1 MKSANPPPPPSKDP
15 SKGATGLTASSSSS
29 SSSSPSL
36 SSSSPSSSSACFYYA
51 TSQPPTAVT
60 HACVGSFISEGSRD
74 LVIAKS
80 SRIEV
85 YRLQKHDHV
94 DVTSAAATSEAIAS
108 LEPIY
113 STPINGRV
121 GTMNL
126 FRLPTDSRDYLI
138 VTTELKQIC
147 VIKYDTEASE
157 GGLITIAGG
166 DLRDRIGSECERGQ
180 LCRLEPNG
188 KTLAIQYYDSLIKF
202 IPSEKGFGVDQNSQM
217 KPFNLRIGERDVLD
231 FCFLYKSAAPTLCVL
246 YKDEKDAV
254 NIRTYLIALADKALR
269 PGPWSALELDGEPE
283 FLIPVPAPIGGV
295 LVVGRSLLSYISPS
309 GKTSGKRDD
318 ESGLCSSLRLTEP
331 LSPHCFCVI
340 DSTRFLIADKDG
352 SLFVLAVVPSTTN
365 SASSLFFDSGS
376 GGDKAKQQ
384 LPLLSSSWASSLPS
398 TATAAAL
405 EFRRLGETVIASTI
419 SYLDDGYVH
428 VGSVFGDSQL
438 IRLKDTRDSVTGAFF
453 DVVSSYTNIGP
464 IVDMAVVDLDR
475 QGQGAVVTC
484 SGTGKEG
491 SLRVVR
497 NGIGIEEHT
506 SVDLP
511 GIRSLFTLRA
521 STVAE
526 FDKYLVHTYAN
537 ETRAFSIEGETMDE
551 VAIPG
556 FVSSQPS
563 LLCATVE
570 GNAFVQVIT
579 SEARL
584 VHNGIVISSW
594 LPPAGSRITVA
605 SSNLSQLLIALSNKM
620 LILIEVN
627 SGKLVQ
633 VSARDLPHEVSALN
647 INPLNSSSSSSSSS
661 SLQHFGD
668 DDNADDDVTMST
680 PSLPQKVTQKSIFAA
695 VGLWGDFSL
704 RILHV
709 PSLEQVAEE
718 PVGTQFPVRS
728 TLLASVETSQHF
740 FFAGLGDGHLLTFRI
755 DAATGSLTERKKVPL
770 GRTPVSLSVFKTPSA
785 MLVFCACDRP
795 TVVYSQSRK
804 LVFSNVNLSDITSM
818 VPFHTEDYPHCL
830 ALASPSALSI
840 GMVNEIQKLH
850 VKKVPLNGEAP
861 RRIAHHKSSK
871 TLVVALEGEKL
882 DADPMSSSSATA
894 TSQQTLYES
903 VSLRLFDDS
912 TFEQVTS
919 VPFELD
925 KFEVCLSLTSVVL
938 GLLGKAFIVVGTAYI
953 LEDEE
958 ESSKGRILVL
968 DVTESGASSV
978 TDGSSSVTSSRR
990 FQIVSQ
996 EDVKGAV
1003 YSLASLISDG
1013 EGKLVATI
1021 GSKVQV
1027 YKWIDAQNEAT
1038 KKGLNNGDSASGMM
1052 DAPSEG
1058 NFDDLTMGVSSRASD
1073 SLFNV
1078 TGEGSNSTSSL
1089 RLECGFNCHILA
1101 LTVDTRGDFILV
1113 GDLMRS
1119 VMLLRYNAAFSN
1131 LEETATEPGE
1141 NWMTAVALA
1150 DDCTAIGAEHH
1161 SNLFLALRNP
1171 GAANED
1177 ERVLL
1182 RTHGFYAGEF
1192 INKFRAGSLVML
1204 PQELVLEDTLRASA
1218 LASSSLMDQDEDF
1231 AGRKKK
1237 ARVSEDFDSAKRAS
1251 AISTPAIVPST
1262 ISNLP
1267 RPRFIFGAISG
1278 AIGVLISLPQPLFS
1292 FLVRVQIAMAAV
1304 IEPVG
1309 TLSHAVY
1316 RGFRTKT
1323 KMPEVMA
1330 NMSSSSDRRTK
1341 GFIDGDLLE
1350 LFLDLN
1356 RPIQEQVVALLNG
1369 ASLDT
1374 GGRIVGS
1381 SRVMTTEIVAG
1392 TAKHPSGSSEGEA
1405 TIEEV
1410 LKTIEDL
1417 SRLH

>member
-1 MKSANPPPPPSKDP
+1 MAAPPPPPHP
-15 SKGATGLTASSSSS
+15 SSSF
-29 SSSSPSL
+29 SL
-36 SSSSPSSSSACFYYA
+36 SSSTPPTSSACFYYA

-85 YRLQKHDHV
+85 YSLQKHDHF
-94 DVTSAAATSEAIAS
+94 DMSTAAAASEAIAS
-108 LEPIY
+108 LEPVF
-113 STPINGRV
+113 STAINGRI

-126 FRLPTDSRDYLI
+126 FRLPTDSRDFLI
-138 VTTELKQIC
+138 VTTEMKQIC
-147 VIKYDTEASE
+147 VIKYDTEAKD
-157 GGLITIAGG
+157 GGLLTIAGG

-188 KTLAIQYYDSLIKF
+188 RTLAIQYYDSLIKF

-231 FCFLYKSAAPTLCVL
+231 FCFLFKSAAPTLCVL

-269 PGPWSALELDGEPE
+269 PGPWSALELEGEPG

-295 LVVGRSLLSYISPS
+295 IVVGRSLLSYISPS
-309 GKTSGKRDD
+309 GKLSGKRDD
-318 ESGLCSSLRLTEP
+318 ESGLCSSLRLNEP
-331 LSPHCFCVI
+331 LSPHCFCAI
-340 DSTRFLIADKDG
+340 DATRFLIADKEG
-352 SLFVLAVVPSTTN
+352 SLYILAVVPSN
-365 SASSLFFDSGS
+365 SSSASSSFFDSGAGVS
-376 GGDKAKQQ
+376 DRAKQQ
-384 LPLLSSSWASSLPS
+384 LPWLSSSWSSTLPS

-405 EFRRLGETVIASTI
+405 EIRRLGETVIASTI
-419 SYLDDGYVH
+419 SYIDDGYVH
-428 VGSVFGDSQL
+428 IGSVFGDSQL
-438 IRLKDTRDSVTGAFF
+438 IRLKDTRDAVTGAFF
-453 DVVSSYTNIGP
+453 DIVSSYTNIGP

-511 GIRSLFTLRA
+511 GIRSLFTLRT
-521 STVAE
+521 STAAE
-526 FDKYLVHTYAN
+526 FDKFLVHTYAN

-563 LLCATVE
+563 LLCATVD
-570 GNAFVQVIT
+570 GNALVQVIA

-584 VHNGIVISSW
+584 VHNGAVISTW

-605 SSNLSQLLIALSNKM
+605 SANLSQLLLALSNKM
-620 LILIEVN
+620 LILVEVTG
-627 SGKLVQ
+627 GKLVH
-633 VSARDLPHEVSALN
+633 VSSRELPHEVSTLN
-647 INPLNSSSSSSSSS
+647 INPLNPTTSSSSSSSSS
-661 SLQHFGD
+661 SLQHAGVD
-668 DDNADDDVTMST
+668 DHDDVSMSI
-680 PSLPQKVTQKSIFAA
+680 PSHSSPAQLKSIFAS

-704 RILHV
+704 RILRI

-718 PVGTQFPVRS
+718 PIGTQFPVRS

-755 DAATGSLTERKKVPL
+755 DAATGALTERKKVPL

-850 VKKVPLNGEAP
+850 VKKVALNGEAP
-861 RRIAHHKSSK
+861 RRITHHKASK
-871 TLVVALEGEKL
+871 TLVVALEGEKF
-882 DADPMSSSSATA
+882 DVDPMSSSASATA
-894 TSQQTLYES
+894 TATTTTTTQQTLYES
-903 VSLRLFDDS
+903 VSLKLFDDA
-912 TFEQVTS
+912 TFEQASS

-925 KFEVCLSLTSVVL
+925 KFEMCLSLSSVVL
-938 GLLGKAFIVVGTAYI
+938 GSSGRIFVVVGTAYI
-953 LEDEE
+953 LDDEE
-958 ESSKGRILVL
+958 EPSKGRILVL
-968 DVTESGASSV
+968 DVTESGVSNAA
-978 TDGSSSVTSSRR
+978 DGSGGVNSSRR
-990 FQIVSQ
+990 FQIISQ

-1021 GSKVQV
+1021 GSKIRV
-1027 YKWIDAQNEAT
+1027 YKWADSQNDAAR
-1038 KKGLNNGDSASGMM
+1038 KGLTTGDPSAMVD
-1052 DAPSEG
+1052 DAPSG
-1058 NFDDLTMGVSSRASD
+1058 AIADDITMGAIVSGTSD
-1073 SLFNV
+1073 SLFAV
-1078 TGEGSNSTSSL
+1078 PGEGSSSSSSL
-1089 RLECGFNCHILA
+1089 RFECDFNCHILA

-1119 VMLLRYNAAFSN
+1119 VMLLRYDAALKN
-1131 LEETATEPGE
+1131 LEEVAAEPGE

-1161 SNLFLALRNP
+1161 TNLFLALRNP
-1171 GAANED
+1171 GAANEE
-1177 ERVLL
+1177 ERSLL
-1182 RTHGFYAGEF
+1182 RAHGFYSGEF

-1218 LASSSLMDQDEDF
+1218 LASLMTDNDEDLS
-1231 AGRKKK
+1231 GRKKK

-1251 AISTPAIVPST
+1251 AVSTAAVAPVA

-1292 FLVRVQIAMAAV
+1292 FLVRVQIAMAAI

-1323 KMPEVMA
+1323 KMPEVA
-1330 NMSSSSDRRTK
+1330 GGTLSSSSDRRTK

-1356 RPIQEQVVALLNG
+1356 KATQEQVVALLNG
-1369 ASLDT
+1369 AALDT

-1381 SRVMTTEIVAG
+1381 SRISTTEVVAG
-1392 TAKHPSGSSEGEA
+1392 TAKHPSGSPEGEA

-1417 SRLH
+1417 ARLH